1 MKRSLITY
9 STVDGQTKIISEK
22 IAAFASH
29 SEVDVLPI
37 SDKINLD
44 NYKTIIIGASI
55 RYGKYRKEVY
65 SFVEDNI
72 QILNMKE
79 NAFFSVNVVAR
90 KPEKSTP
97 NTNPYLK
104 KFLSNIKWEPKN
116 LGVFA
121 GKIEYP
127 KYKFIDKYAIKFI
140 MWITKGP
147 TDTSKTYEFTNWK
160 AVEDFARDL
169 EL

>member
-1 MKRSLITY
+1 
-9 STVDGQTKIISEK
+9 
-22 IAAFASH
+22 
-29 SEVDVLPI
+29 
-37 SDKINLD
+37 
-44 NYKTIIIGASI
+44 
-55 RYGKYRKEVY
+55 
-65 SFVEDNI
+65 
-72 QILNMKE
+72 MKE

>member
-29 SEVDVLPI
+29 SKVDVLPI

-160 AVEDFARDL
+160 AVEDFARDI